1 MNGISIRWLPA
12 LLIALLPVLAPAQTL
27 ERIRATGTLTLG
39 YLPDQ
44 PPFSSAEGEGASGY
58 AIDLCQKVAEQL
70 RTQPGLASLKVRF
83 VPLAPGKA
91 LGVVRDGGVDL
102 LCSPM
107 VETLKRRQSVAFSLP
122 VYTAGIGVV
131 LRKDA
136 PIALV
141 KVLSG
146 EVEET
151 GPTWR
156 ATLNRGLAAHN
167 FAVQSG
173 SVVEDWARE
182 KLRLMKVMVNLE
194 TVTSPA
200 EGVAQVADGKVDA
213 FFASQ
218 MILRSLVA
226 RDTANTNLMVLDR
239 RFEFEPVSLALARG
253 DEDFRLQV
261 DTALSQVYR
270 SGAIL
275 PLYSKYF
282 GIPSELDQTLFKV
295 YSRP

>member
-1 MNGISIRWLPA
+1 MNAKHLSWLS
-12 LLIALLPVLAPAQTL
+12 LLLTLLLPSLAPAQTL
-27 ERIRATGTLTLG
+27 DRIRASSTLTLG

-58 AIDLCQKVAEQL
+58 TIDLCQKVADQL
-70 RTQPGLASLKVRF
+70 RTQPGLSAMKVRF
-83 VPLAPGKA
+83 VPLAPDKA
-91 LGVVRDGGVDL
+91 LDVVQSGGVDL

-107 VETLKRRQSVAFSLP
+107 VETLKRRQTVAFSLP

-136 PIALV
+136 PLSLV
-141 KVLSG
+141 KVLNG
-146 EVEET
+146 EVEQT

-156 ATLNRGLAAHN
+156 ATLNRGLSAHT
-167 FAVQSG
+167 FAVQGG
-173 SVVEDWARE
+173 SLVETWARE
-182 KLRLMKVMVNLE
+182 KLRLLKVLVNLE
-194 TVTSPA
+194 TVASPA
-200 EGVAQVADGKVDA
+200 EGVEQVANGKVDA

-239 RFEFEPVSLALARG
+239 RFEFEPVSLALARD

-261 DTALSQVYR
+261 DTALSQIYR
-270 SGAIL
+270 SGAIT

-282 GIPSELDQTLFKV
+282 GPPSELDQTLFKV

>member
-1 MNGISIRWLPA
+1 MKGISIRWLPA
-12 LLIALLPVLAPAQTL
+12 LLVALLPVLAPAQTL
-27 ERIRATGTLTLG
+27 DRIRATGTLTLG

-70 RTQPGLASLKVRF
+70 RSQPGLASLKVRF

-131 LRKDA
+131 VRKDA
-136 PIALV
+136 SISLV

-182 KLRLMKVMVNLE
+182 KLRLMKVMVSLE
-194 TVTSPA
+194 TVASPA
-200 EGVAQVADGKVDA
+200 EGVALVADGKVDA

-239 RFEFEPVSLALARG
+239 RFEFEPVSLALARD

-261 DTALSQVYR
+261 DTALSQLYR
-270 SGAIL
+270 SGAIT

-282 GIPSELDQTLFKV
+282 GAPSELDQTLFKV

>member
-1 MNGISIRWLPA
+1 MNRISIRWFPA
-12 LLIALLPVLAPAQTL
+12 LLVALLPVLAPAQTL
-27 ERIRATGTLTLG
+27 DRIRATSTLTLG

-58 AIDLCQKVAEQL
+58 AIDLCQKIAEQL

-173 SVVEDWARE
+173 SVVEDWARV

-194 TVTSPA
+194 TVASPA

>member
-1 MNGISIRWLPA
+1 MNTRFLPIAA
-12 LLIALLPVLAPAQTL
+12 LLLTTLLPLQAPAQTL
-27 ERIRATGTLTLG
+27 DRIRATGTLTLG

-44 PPFSSAEGEGASGY
+44 PPFSSTEGEGASGY

-70 RTQPGLASLKVRF
+70 RTQPGLASIKVRF
-83 VPLAPGKA
+83 VPLAPDKA
-91 LGVVRDGGVDL
+91 LDVVRDGGVDL

-107 VETLKRRQSVAFSLP
+107 VETMKRRQSVDFSLP

-131 LRKDA
+131 VRKNA
-136 PIALV
+136 PLSLV
-141 KVLSG
+141 KVLNG
-146 EVEET
+146 EVDQT

-156 ATLNRGLAAHN
+156 ATLNRGLAAHS

-173 SVVEDWARE
+173 TLVENWARD
-182 KLRLMKVMVNLE
+182 KLRLLKVLVTLE
-194 TVTSPA
+194 TVSSPV
-200 EGVAQVADGKVDA
+200 EGVALVADGKADA
-213 FFASQ
+213 FFANQ
-218 MILRSLVA
+218 IMLRSLVA

-239 RFEFEPVSLALARG
+239 RFEFEPVSMALARG

-270 SGAIL
+270 SGAIV
-275 PLYSKYF
+275 PLYSTYF
-282 GIPSELDQTLFKV
+282 GAPSELDQTLFKV

>member
-1 MNGISIRWLPA
+1 MNPKALLWLP
-12 LLIALLPVLAPAQTL
+12 LLLTLLLPSLAPAQTL
-27 ERIRATGTLTLG
+27 DRVRASGTLTLG

-58 AIDLCQKVAEQL
+58 AIDLCQKVADQL

-83 VPLAPGKA
+83 VPLAPDKA
-91 LGVVRDGGVDL
+91 LDVVQGGGVDL

-107 VETLKRRQSVAFSLP
+107 VETLKRRQTVAFSLP

-131 LRKDA
+131 LRKNA
-136 PIALV
+136 PLSLV
-141 KVLSG
+141 KVLNG
-146 EVEET
+146 EVEQT

-156 ATLNRGLAAHN
+156 ATLNRGLAAHS
-167 FAVQSG
+167 FAVPG
-173 SVVEDWARE
+173 GTVVENWARE
-182 KLRLMKVMVNLE
+182 KLRLLKVLVSLE
-194 TVTSPA
+194 TVASPA
-200 EGVAQVADGKVDA
+200 EGVERVANGKVDA
-213 FFASQ
+213 FFANQ

-239 RFEFEPVSLALARG
+239 RFEFEPVSMALARG

-261 DTALSQVYR
+261 DTALSQLYR
-270 SGAIL
+270 SGAIV

-282 GIPSELDQTLFKV
+282 GPPSELDQTLFKV

>member
-1 MNGISIRWLPA
+1 MNRISIRWITA
-12 LLIALLPVLAPAQTL
+12 LLVALLPVLVHAQTL
-27 ERIRATGTLTLG
+27 DRIRATGILTLG

-58 AIDLCQKVAEQL
+58 AIDLCQKIAEQL

-131 LRKDA
+131 VRKDA

-146 EVEET
+146 AAEET

-194 TVTSPA
+194 TVASPA

-270 SGAIL
+270 SGAIV

>member
-1 MNGISIRWLPA
+1 MNAKAPTWPF
-12 LLIALLPVLAPAQTL
+12 LLILLLPLLAPAQTL
-27 ERIRATGTLTLG
+27 DRIRGTGTLTLG

-44 PPFSSAEGEGASGY
+44 PPFSSTEGEGASGY

-70 RTQPGLASLKVRF
+70 RNQPGLASLKVRF
-83 VPLAPGKA
+83 VPLAPKKA
-91 LGVVRDGGVDL
+91 LDVVRDGGVDL

-107 VETLKRRQSVAFSLP
+107 VETLKRRQKVSFSLP

-136 PIALV
+136 PISLV

-156 ATLNRGLAAHN
+156 ATLNRGLAAHT
-167 FAVQSG
+167 FAVQG
-173 SVVEDWARE
+173 GTVVEDWARD
-182 KLRLMKVMVNLE
+182 KLRLLKVLVSLE
-194 TVTSPA
+194 TVPSPV
-200 EGVAQVADGKVDA
+200 EGVALVANGKADA

-239 RFEFEPVSLALARG
+239 RFDYEPVSLALARD

-261 DTALSQVYR
+261 DSALSQVYR
-270 SGAIL
+270 SGAIV

>member
-1 MNGISIRWLPA
+1 MRINAPVWPLLLILMLPA
-12 LLIALLPVLAPAQTL
+12 LAPAQTL
-27 ERIRATGTLTLG
+27 DRIRANGTLTLG

-58 AIDLCQKVAEQL
+58 AIDLCQKVADQL

-83 VPLAPGKA
+83 VPLAPEKA
-91 LGVVRDGGVDL
+91 LDVVHDGGVDL

-122 VYTAGIGVV
+122 VYTAGISVV
-131 LRKDA
+131 LRKNA
-136 PIALV
+136 PLSLV
-141 KVLSG
+141 RVLNG
-146 EVEET
+146 EVEQT

-167 FAVQSG
+167 FAVQG
-173 SVVEDWARE
+173 GTVVEDWARD
-182 KLRLMKVMVNLE
+182 KLRLLKVLVSLE
-194 TVTSPA
+194 TVASPA
-200 EGVAQVADGKVDA
+200 EGVAQVANGQVDA
-213 FFASQ
+213 FFANQ
-218 MILRSLVA
+218 MILHSLVA

-239 RFEFEPVSLALARG
+239 RFEFEPVSMALPRD

-261 DTALSQVYR
+261 DTALSQLYR

-282 GIPSELDQTLFKV
+282 GTPSELDQTLFKV

>member
-1 MNGISIRWLPA
+1 MSPKALASLP
-12 LLIALLPVLAPAQTL
+12 LLLTLLLPSLAPAQTL
-27 ERIRATGTLTLG
+27 DRIRASGTFTLG

-58 AIDLCQKVAEQL
+58 TIDLCQKVADQI
-70 RTQPGLASLKVRF
+70 RSQPGLASLKVRF
-83 VPLAPGKA
+83 VPLAPNKA

-107 VETLKRRQSVAFSLP
+107 VETLKRRQSVSFSLP

-131 LRKDA
+131 VRKDA
-136 PIALV
+136 PVSLV
-141 KVLSG
+141 KVLNG
-146 EVEET
+146 EVEQT

-156 ATLNRGLAAHN
+156 ATLNRGLAAHT

-182 KLRLMKVMVNLE
+182 KLRLLKVLVSLE
-194 TVTSPA
+194 TVASPA

-218 MILRSLVA
+218 MMLRSLVA

-239 RFEFEPVSLALARG
+239 RFEFSPVALALARD
-253 DEDFRLQV
+253 DEDFRLVV

-270 SGAIL
+270 SGAIV

-282 GIPSELDQTLFKV
+282 GAPSELDQTLFKV